1 MKNWFLALLIVFW
14 SIPVLA
20 EVEPAQP
27 PDSGEIVKYETKD
40 GGMLT
45 AAEIDWSE
53 YTEVALD
60 RATVEFRE
68 NWAEDQ
74 KRIFNNILRESDLE
88 RIRAEMS
95 DMLHKVLSE
104 KVASTDGYALSAE
117 NGQGV
122 LRFTPRI
129 LKLDIYQPAKAQDY
143 VGHVLVDNEG
153 SMVITLDI
161 TDSFTGK
168 LLASSWNVQV
178 DPEKGF
184 MWSSTRGGN
193 RTAFG
198 QMMKRWA
205 NWQFEM
211 FDIVRSGELLPE
223 KGPDTIN

>member
-1 MKNWFLALLIVFW
+1 MKNWLLALGIIFW
-14 SIPVLA
+14 SMPVLA
-20 EVEPAQP
+20 DTEPVQP
-27 PDSGEIVKYETKD
+27 SDSGEIIKYETKD

-45 AAEIDWSE
+45 AAEIDWSA

-68 NWAEDQ
+68 NWVEDQ
-74 KRIFNNILRESDLE
+74 KRVFDNILREADLE
-88 RIRAEMS
+88 RIKS
-95 DMLHKVLSE
+95 DMSNMLHRVLNE
-104 KVASTDGYALSAE
+104 KVSSADGYTLSDE
-117 NGQGV
+117 NGKGV

-129 LKLDIYQPAKAQDY
+129 VKLDIYQPGKAQDY
-143 VGHVLVDNEG
+143 VGHVLVDAQG

-184 MWSSTRGGN
+184 MWSSTSGGN

-205 NWQFEM
+205 NWYFEL
-211 FDIVRSGELLPE
+211 FDIVRSGELLPAKSE
-223 KGPDTIN
+223 

>member
-1 MKNWFLALLIVFW
+1 MKNWFLALFIVAW
-14 SIPVLA
+14 SMPVIS
-20 EVEPAQP
+20 ETGQP
-27 PDSGEIVKYETKD
+27 SDAGEIIKYETKD

-45 AAEIDWSE
+45 AAEIDWSA
-53 YTEVALD
+53 YTEVAID

-74 KRIFNNILRESDLE
+74 RRVFDNILREADLE
-88 RIRAEMS
+88 RIKNDMS
-95 DMLHKVLSE
+95 DMLNRVLSE
-104 KVASTDGYALSAE
+104 KLSGRDDYALSDQ
-117 NGQGV
+117 NGKGV

-129 LKLDIYQPAKAQDY
+129 VKLDIYQPARAQDY
-143 VGHVLVDNEG
+143 VGHVLVDAEG

-184 MWSSTRGGN
+184 TWSSTSGSN
-193 RTAFG
+193 KTAFG

-205 NWQFEM
+205 KWQFELL
-211 FDIVRSGELLPE
+211 DLVRSGELLPSTSE
-223 KGPDTIN
+223 GP